1 MRRAL
6 HDSDDPAAQVSRS
19 LVDADPPGRE
29 ALDNETARQRVQIEL
44 IASDNVMSRAVRE
57 ALGHEIGNKTLE
69 GYPGNRFHGGGEYVD
84 VVERLAIER
93 ARKLFGVAYANVQP
107 HSGTQAN
114 QAVFL
119 VLPQPGDRILSLDL
133 AAGGPLG
140 HGAGTNLSGRWF
152 DSRRYGADRASGP
165 LDYDEV
171 EARAREVRPALLI
184 AGGSAYPR
192 TIDFERMAGIAEA
205 VEARLPVDMAHI
217 AGLVAGTNLSG
228 RWFDSHRYGVDRA
241 SGLLDYDEV
250 EARAREVRPAL
261 LIAGGSAYPRT
272 IDFERMAGIAEAVE
286 ARLLV
291 DMAHI
296 AGLVAAGAHASPLPH
311 ADIVT
316 CTTAKTLRGPRGG
329 LILARS
335 EAFARGLQ
343 SAVFPGVQGSLHSNV
358 LAAKAVC
365 RGEALRPE
373 FRDYGRRVVEN
384 ARTLADR
391 GVGLVGGATDT
402 HRVLLDLASVGI
414 LGHQAETALARAGIT
429 SNRNPGPFDARSPS
443 KWTGLRLGVSA
454 ATTCGFGTADME
466 VLGECIADLLHAEA
480 RSDPG
485 PAPARAGAR
494 IARLAQAAGK
504 CGPG

>member
-19 LVDADPPGRE
+19 LADADPPVRE

-133 AAGGPLG
+133 AAGGHLSR
-140 HGAGTNLSGRWF
+140 GAG
-152 DSRRYGADRASGP
+152 A
-165 LDYDEV
+165 
-171 EARAREVRPALLI
+171 
-184 AGGSAYPR
+184 
-192 TIDFERMAGIAEA
+192 
-205 VEARLPVDMAHI
+205 
-217 AGLVAGTNLSG
+217 NLSG

-286 ARLLV
+286 ARLPV

-365 RGEALRPE
+365 RGEAVRIGP
-373 FRDYGRRVVEN
+373 
-384 ARTLADR
+384 
-391 GVGLVGGATDT
+391 
-402 HRVLLDLASVGI
+402 
-414 LGHQAETALARAGIT
+414 
-429 SNRNPGPFDARSPS
+429 PGPRR
-443 KWTGLRLGVSA
+443 WR
-454 ATTCGFGTADME
+454 
-466 VLGECIADLLHAEA
+466 
-480 RSDPG
+480 
-485 PAPARAGAR
+485 
-494 IARLAQAAGK
+494 
-504 CGPG
+504 